1 MFFLVNNVPD
11 TEKAASLLTFIHGK
25 LYSLSNKIVPIM
37 GRHLT
42 PKPIVIAEK
51 YKFHKGNQ
59 EEVQS
64 THDLLAKLQRL
75 AETCELGEDWMKL
88 RDID

>member
-1 MFFLVNNVPD
+1 
-11 TEKAASLLTFIHGK
+11 
-25 LYSLSNKIVPIM
+25 M

-59 EEVQS
+59 EVVQS

>member
-1 MFFLVNNVPD
+1 
-11 TEKAASLLTFIHGK
+11 
-25 LYSLSNKIVPIM
+25 M

-51 YKFHKGNQ
+51 YNFHKGNK
-59 EEVQS
+59 EVQS
-64 THDLLAKLQRL
+64 SHELLAKLQRL

>member
-1 MFFLVNNVPD
+1 
-11 TEKAASLLTFIHGK
+11 
-25 LYSLSNKIVPIM
+25 M

-51 YKFHKGNQ
+51 YKFHTGNQ

-75 AETCELGEDWMKL
+75 AETGELGEEIYVWYNFSVH
-88 RDID
+88 

>member
-1 MFFLVNNVPD
+1 
-11 TEKAASLLTFIHGK
+11 
-25 LYSLSNKIVPIM
+25 M

-51 YKFHKGNQ
+51 YKFHTGNK

-75 AETCELGEDWMKL
+75 ADTGELGEE
-88 RDID
+88 I

>member
-1 MFFLVNNVPD
+1 
-11 TEKAASLLTFIHGK
+11 
-25 LYSLSNKIVPIM
+25 M

-51 YKFHKGNQ
+51 YKFHTGNQ
-59 EEVQS
+59 EVQS

-75 AETCELGEDWMKL
+75 AETGELGEE
-88 RDID
+88 I

>member
-1 MFFLVNNVPD
+1 
-11 TEKAASLLTFIHGK
+11 
-25 LYSLSNKIVPIM
+25 M
-37 GRHLT
+37 GRLLT

-51 YKFHKGNQ
+51 YKFHTGNQ

-75 AETCELGEDWMKL
+75 AETGELGEE
-88 RDID
+88 I